1 MVKVMKKK
9 KSNQL
14 LDKCDLTI
22 ATVLAKRNIGA
33 TLRFE
38 SSYSPGD
45 SIDIAYSVMTPGGPF
60 YRVKGT
66 SRWLSNEDV
75 ELNNQEVPFT
85 DYRFKDSTSSAI
97 LYKNKES
104 RSSSKEDKRS
114 TTNKPHFNKKTVT
127 KNMDKQQIR
136 NIVSSV
142 QPGDNI
148 SFNFAGSK
156 SDSSGLCKVLKVRPG
171 RGKGGSLLVDLQAAD
186 GSTFTTGTPDSEV
199 IVNITTPDGVVHG
212 LSSETE
218 IRTYHEVDISRAV
231 ALKEQFKTLQART
244 SGDTVIDV
252 ESSEAS
258 LSGKFKIVGSR
269 QLRGRFGQIVLDLE
283 SLESGEAQ
291 SLWSYRHSGV
301 ITRIS
306 VL

>member
-1 MVKVMKKK
+1 MPKAIKKK
-9 KSNQL
+9 KSNFV
-14 LDKCDLTI
+14 LDQSDLTI
-22 ATVLAKRNIGA
+22 ATVLAKRNIEA

-38 SSYSPGD
+38 SSYSIGD
-45 SIDIAYSVMTPGGPF
+45 SIDIAYSVMTPSGPF

-66 SRWLSNEDV
+66 TRWLSNEDV
-75 ELNNQEVPFT
+75 DLNNQTVPFT

-97 LYKNKES
+97 LVKNKES
-104 RSSSKEDKRS
+104 KPKPDSDS
-114 TTNKPHFNKKTVT
+114 TTNKPRLNKKIVT

-142 QPGDNI
+142 QPGDKL
-148 SFNFAGSK
+148 SFNFAGDK

-171 RGKGGSLLVDLQAAD
+171 RGKGGSLLVDLQAED

-199 IVNITTPDGVVHG
+199 IVNITTADGVVHG
-212 LSSETE
+212 FSSETE
-218 IRTYHEVDISRAV
+218 IRTFHKVDISRAV
-231 ALKEQFKTLQART
+231 ALKEQFKTLQTLTA
-244 SGDTVIDV
+244 GDTIIDV

-258 LSGKFKIVGSR
+258 LSGKFKIVGSH

-283 SLESGEAQ
+283 SVDSGEAQ
-291 SLWSYRHSGV
+291 SLWSYRHSGI